1 MPVLQTNNYF
11 PPFPFKNRHLNTIA
25 PALFRKGH
33 DIIYKRYRIDTWD
46 NDFIDFDLSPVKSS
60 SVVIILH
67 GLEGNS
73 HKAYVKGT
81 AKAVNS
87 IGLDAIAINH
97 RGCSEEDNL
106 LFSSYHSGKTD
117 DLDLVVNY
125 ALSELSYEKV
135 YLVGFS
141 LGGNI
146 LLKYLGEDKGINSE
160 KITAAVGVS
169 VPCDLKSTAYE
180 LSKWSNWVYLHWFL
194 KTLKQKALGK
204 IKKHN
209 NHSISINNIKAAKSF
224 YEFDEL
230 FTAPVHGFKSAE
242 NYWEQSSCLQF
253 LDKITIPSLIINAL
267 DDPFLP
273 QECYPYKIADHKS
286 NIFLHTP
293 KFGGHVGF
301 MTNLRFEKMLWHEV
315 QMLGFLKRH
324 LQH

>member
-125 ALSELSYEKV
+125 ALS
-135 YLVGFS
+135 
-141 LGGNI
+141 
-146 LLKYLGEDKGINSE
+146 
-160 KITAAVGVS
+160 
-169 VPCDLKSTAYE
+169 
-180 LSKWSNWVYLHWFL
+180 
-194 KTLKQKALGK
+194 
-204 IKKHN
+204 
-209 NHSISINNIKAAKSF
+209 
-224 YEFDEL
+224 
-230 FTAPVHGFKSAE
+230 
-242 NYWEQSSCLQF
+242 
-253 LDKITIPSLIINAL
+253 
-267 DDPFLP
+267 
-273 QECYPYKIADHKS
+273 
-286 NIFLHTP
+286 
-293 KFGGHVGF
+293 
-301 MTNLRFEKMLWHEV
+301 
-315 QMLGFLKRH
+315 
-324 LQH
+324 